1 MFDTFCMWC
10 DDSDL
15 PLCEESLVVTVF
27 VHDYRGRCMEGRVW
41 NFYNAAMIFA
51 ITLSY
56 EEQSSKERVIVTV
69 ADSP

>member
-1 MFDTFCMWC
+1 
-10 DDSDL
+10 
-15 PLCEESLVVTVF
+15 
-27 VHDYRGRCMEGRVW
+27 MEGRVW

-56 EEQSSKERVIVTV
+56 EEQRSKKRVIVTV